1 MKRCFLLLSCVL
13 LACCA
18 GERGGRGTGGKQDSD
33 TPLITDEPQPELS
46 APVIKV
52 YVENSGSMD
61 GYVKGVTGFENAVYS
76 YLAKIQGADLGV
88 IPDSLPSDKNIMI
101 LNYINSKVIE
111 QDANIQAFIQA
122 LEPAD
127 FRKKGGDRGTS
138 DISEVLR
145 TIVKQTGDNDVSV
158 FVSDCI
164 FSPGK
169 KYAKEDDA
177 IEYLIAQKIGVTT
190 TFYDKLREDK
200 DFSVVV
206 MRLTSNFN
214 GNYYDRLNNSHAY
227 NGSRPY
233 YMWLMGS
240 REQIANLLSVVNVEE
255 INEFK
260 NRGLEIFIA
269 SNNSIDGVE
278 YAVLTNG
285 KGQGKFRRVN
295 DHAISD
301 VEAAKNR
308 AAGRGGCSGGS
319 EYVFKLPIGVDFSGL
334 LLPESYLL
342 NPDNYE
348 VSSSSYRVEIEKNAP
363 GSKYSHTLMLISENK
378 IIPQGEVSVTLNN
391 VVPNWFNNYSVTED
405 TVVIDPE
412 KTFGLSYLMNG
423 VIEAYSTKK
432 IGTLTIKIQ

>member
-1 MKRCFLLLSCVL
+1 
-13 LACCA
+13 
-18 GERGGRGTGGKQDSD
+18 
-33 TPLITDEPQPELS
+33 
-46 APVIKV
+46 
-52 YVENSGSMD
+52 
-61 GYVKGVTGFENAVYS
+61 
-76 YLAKIQGADLGV
+76 
-88 IPDSLPSDKNIMI
+88 
-101 LNYINSKVIE
+101 
-111 QDANIQAFIQA
+111 
-122 LEPAD
+122 
-127 FRKKGGDRGTS
+127 
-138 DISEVLR
+138 
-145 TIVKQTGDNDVSV
+145 
-158 FVSDCI
+158 
-164 FSPGK
+164 
-169 KYAKEDDA
+169 
-177 IEYLIAQKIGVTT
+177 
-190 TFYDKLREDK
+190 
-200 DFSVVV
+200 
-206 MRLTSNFN
+206 
-214 GNYYDRLNNSHAY
+214 
-227 NGSRPY
+227 
-233 YMWLMGS
+233 MWLMGS

>member
-1 MKRCFLLLSCVL
+1 MKRYFLLLSCL
-13 LACCA
+13 LLTCCTV
-18 GERGGRGTGGKQDSD
+18 GCKRDVPPTGGG
-33 TPLITDEPQPELS
+33 ITEVEASLPFPSLP
-46 APVIKV
+46 APIIKV

-61 GYVKGVTGFENAVYS
+61 GYVEGITGFENAVYS
-76 YLAKIQGADLGV
+76 YLAKVQGADLGV
-88 IPDSLPSDKNIMI
+88 TPDSLPSDRNVMI

-111 QDANIQAFIQA
+111 QDSSIQAFIKA
-122 LEPAD
+122 LAPAA

-138 DISEVLR
+138 DISEMLR

-214 GNYYDRLNNSHAY
+214 GIYYDRLNNPHSY
-227 NGSRPY
+227 DGDRPY
-233 YMWLMGS
+233 YIWLMGS
-240 REQIANLLSVVNVEE
+240 RGCIANLLYAVNVEE
-255 INEFK
+255 IKEFED
-260 NRGLEIFIA
+260 RGLEIFIA

-295 DHAISD
+295 DHAITN
-301 VEAAKNR
+301 VKAAKNR
-308 AAGRGGCSGGS
+308 AAGRPGCSSGS
-319 EYVFKLPIGVDFSGL
+319 EYIFELPIGVDFSGL
-334 LLPESYLL
+334 LLPDSYLL

-348 VSSSSYRVEIEKNAP
+348 VSSSSYRVEIEENAP

-378 IIPQGEVSVTLNN
+378 IIPQGEVSVTLKN
-391 VVPNWFNNYSVTED
+391 VVPNWFEDYSVTED
-405 TVVIDPE
+405 TAIIDPE

-423 VIEAYSTKK
+423 VVEAYSSKN

>member
-1 MKRCFLLLSCVL
+1 M
-13 LACCA
+13 
-18 GERGGRGTGGKQDSD
+18 EDD
-33 TPLITDEPQPELS
+33 TPTEVEGTAKEVRLP
-46 APVIKV
+46 APTIKV

-76 YLAKIQGADLGV
+76 YLAKAQGADLGV
-88 IPDSLPSDKNIMI
+88 IPDSLPGNENVMI
-101 LNYINSKVIE
+101 LNYINSEVIE

-127 FRKKGGDRGTS
+127 FKKKGGNRGTS

-145 TIVKQTGDNDVSV
+145 TIVKQTGENDISV

-177 IEYLIAQKIGVTT
+177 KEYLVAQKIGVTK
-190 TFYDKLREDK
+190 TFQNKLREDS

-214 GNYYDRLNNSHAY
+214 GTYYDRLNNPHPY
-227 NGSRPY
+227 DGVRPY

-240 REQIANLLSVVNVEE
+240 REHIANLLKVINVEE
-255 INEFK
+255 IYEFQ
-260 NRGLEIFIA
+260 NRGLEMFIA
-269 SNNSIDGVE
+269 SDNSFDGVE

-285 KGQGKFRRVN
+285 KGKGKFRRVDN
-295 DHAISD
+295 YTIKN
-301 VEAAKNR
+301 VEAEKNR
-308 AAGRGGCSGGS
+308 AAGRGGCSSGND
-319 EYVFKLPIGVDFSGL
+319 YTFKLPIGVDFSGL

-342 NPDNYE
+342 NPDNYDISRE
-348 VSSSSYRVEIEKNAP
+348 GYRVEIEKNEP
-363 GSKYSHTLMLISENK
+363 GSKYSHTLMLITDTK
-378 IIPQGEVSVTLNN
+378 IVSQGEVSITLRND
-391 VVPNWFNNYSVTED
+391 VPRWFDDYSVTED
-405 TVVIDPE
+405 THIIDPE
-412 KTFGLSYLMNG
+412 KTFGLSYLMDG
-423 VIEAYSTKK
+423 VVEAYSSKS